1 VGLINPVDQNG
12 VQSRRVLQS
21 WAPKYIPPMFR
32 RCCLTGDGKRRKMDL
47 FLFTDK
53 AHTSELKAQNNM
65 GLERSIKLG

>member
-1 VGLINPVDQNG
+1 
-12 VQSRRVLQS
+12 
-21 WAPKYIPPMFR
+21 
-32 RCCLTGDGKRRKMDL
+32 LTGDGKRRKMDL